1 VPADSQNALPSPLLT
16 FCKDLIVSNLERWP
30 PDEDILARAF
40 ILQFPAASFLLQ
52 SSVEDLCLKLGIE
65 VSFCELP
72 PNLAGSNFQYG
83 GRTEIV
89 LSEREDP
96 LGITTHTL
104 FHEIRE
110 IMERVFID
118 LGYPTISAGE
128 LEQKAEKFAVEV
140 RINSLLKETEFLF
153 GSALEIRSNLLRWGS
168 VAIIS
173 GFVLLLACG
182 HIFLTKYEASM
193 SGKS

>member
-1 VPADSQNALPSPLLT
+1 VPVDSQSALQSPLLT
-16 FCKDLIVSNLERWP
+16 FCKDLIASNLESWP
-30 PDEDILARAF
+30 PDEDTVARAF
-40 ILQFPAASFLLQ
+40 ILQFPVASFLLQ
-52 SSVEDLCLKLGIE
+52 PNVEDLCLKLGIE

-72 PNLAGSNFQYG
+72 PDLAGSNFQYA

-89 LSEREDP
+89 LSEKENP

-153 GSALEIRSNLLRWGS
+153 GSAFEIQSTLFRWGS
-168 VAIIS
+168 VAIVS
-173 GFVLLLACG
+173 GFILLLACG

-193 SGKS
+193 SRKT